1 MVFACLI
8 LVLVEQSLL
17 SFVIQNVL
25 GINENK

>member
-1 MVFACLI
+1 MFFACLI

-17 SFVIQNVL
+17 SFVIQNVI